1 MIKLISKVNIVN
13 EIHDKIRKLEDEYN
27 IKFSNTQKVLLS
39 IEGSITA
46 ILDVLYGK
54 VSIFTLDQ
62 HFERADD
69 EKAEMLGLSNGD
81 EIHHR
86 EVIIFGHGKPM
97 IYARSY
103 IALPRCR
110 KEAHEDIIKG
120 KMPIGRILKKYKI
133 ESRRE
138 INEIYIEEPSAMLKE
153 LFKTNEDFVSRDY
166 VVIEHGDIIMW
177 TKESFPI
184 SYFKKEI

>member
-1 MIKLISKVNIVN
+1 MITQASIVKN
-13 EIHDKIRKLEDEYN
+13 EIHNEIRKIESEHD
-27 IKFSNTQKVLLS
+27 IQFSNTQKVLLS

-62 HFERADD
+62 HFENAD
-69 EKAEMLGLSNGD
+69 ERKAEMLSICEGD
-81 EIHHR
+81 EVHYR
-86 EVIIFGHGKPM
+86 EVIIFGRGKPM
-97 IYARSY
+97 IYALSH
-103 IALPRCR
+103 IPMSRCR
-110 KEAHEDIIKG
+110 KEACEDIVKG

-138 INEIYIEEPSAMLKE
+138 INQIYIEEPTAMLKE
-153 LFKTNEDFVSRDY
+153 LFKTEENFVSRDY
-166 VVIEHGDIIMW
+166 IVIENEQIIMW

>member
-1 MIKLISKVNIVN
+1 MNSKVSIVN
-13 EIHDKIRKLEDEYN
+13 EIHDEIRKLEAEHN

-62 HFERADD
+62 HFENADD
-69 EKAEMLGLSNGD
+69 EKAEMLDLSTGD

-103 IALPRCR
+103 IALPRCS
-110 KEAHEDIIKG
+110 KEAHGDIVKG
-120 KMPIGRILKKYKI
+120 KMPIGRILKKYKV

-138 INEIYIEEPSAMLKE
+138 INDIYIEKPNAMLKD
-153 LFKTNEDFVSRDY
+153 LFKTDEDFVSRDY
-166 VVIEHGDIIMW
+166 IVIEHDEIIMW
-177 TKESFPI
+177 TKESFPT